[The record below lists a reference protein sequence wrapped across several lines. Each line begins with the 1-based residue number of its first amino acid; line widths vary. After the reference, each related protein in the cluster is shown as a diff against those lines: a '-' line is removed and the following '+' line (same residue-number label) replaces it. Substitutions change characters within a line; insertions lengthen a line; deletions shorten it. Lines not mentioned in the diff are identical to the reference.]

1 MYLLTWNEED
11 QSIVAGI
18 GGVVTPAEA
27 AVLMEEIESL
37 LDSQNTVAKVEL
49 DATRVTRFQSGAFE
63 ALEKMRFLAN
73 KKGSRL
79 DLITTTPADEA
90 DVMSPNARAILD
102 GHTEELYQ
110 YKIA

>member
-18 GGVVTPAEA
+18 GGVITPAEA
-27 AVLMEEIESL
+27 TVLMEEVESL
-37 LDSQNTVAKVEL
+37 LDSQKSVVKVEL
-49 DATRVTRFQSGAFE
+49 DATRVTRFQAGAFE
-63 ALEKMRFLAN
+63 ELEKLRFLAN

-79 DLITTTPADEA
+79 DLITTTPAAEA

-102 GHTEELYQ
+102 GHTDELYH

>member
-27 AVLMEEIESL
+27 AVLMEEIEAL

-49 DATRVTRFQSGAFE
+49 DASRVTRFQSGAFE
-63 ALEKMRFLAN
+63 ALEKMRFLVS

-79 DLITTTPADEA
+79 DLITTT
-90 DVMSPNARAILD
+90 LT
-102 GHTEELYQ
+102 GELSLVHHRIQ
-110 YKIA
+110 LRRE